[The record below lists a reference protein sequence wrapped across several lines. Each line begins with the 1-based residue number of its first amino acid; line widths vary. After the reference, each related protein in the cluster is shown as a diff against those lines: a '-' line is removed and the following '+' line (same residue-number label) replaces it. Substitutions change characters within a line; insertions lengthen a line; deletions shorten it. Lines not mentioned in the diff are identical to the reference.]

1 MYTLSLPARAGLLRA
16 PLSALALAVCGM
28 LPGLAAADE
37 ARTLDTVQVT
47 APIAT
52 ESGSATKTDTP
63 LREIPQS
70 ISVITD
76 RQMRDR
82 GIHGVEEAVWYTAGA
97 QGGQFGEDT
106 RSDWLL
112 VRGFNPAR
120 YLDGLAIWWKAP
132 GPANRAWS
140 PMAWSAS
147 TC

>member
-1 MYTLSLPARAGLLRA
+1 
-16 PLSALALAVCGM
+16 M

-63 LREIPQS
+63 LREIPQRCGTPPAPRAAS
-70 ISVITD
+70 TAKTRAATGCWSV
-76 RQMRDR
+76 
-82 GIHGVEEAVWYTAGA
+82 V
-97 QGGQFGEDT
+97 
-106 RSDWLL
+106 S
-112 VRGFNPAR
+112 NPPATLMAWPR
-120 YLDGLAIWWKAP
+120 WKAP

-147 TC
+147 MC